1 MPKRQSRPP
10 THSSTAATRAN
21 TAAHH
26 STGVPMPLI
35 TRMQLSGPT
44 QPSVPGVIPLTASI
58 PIGRAT
64 TSQPAGS
71 AR

>member
-10 THSSTAATRAN
+10 THRMAAATSAKI
-21 TAAHH
+21 AIHH
-26 STGVPMPLI
+26 SAGVPMPLI

-44 QPSVPGVIPLTASI
+44 QPSVPGLMPFTASI

-64 TSQPAGS
+64 ISQPAGS